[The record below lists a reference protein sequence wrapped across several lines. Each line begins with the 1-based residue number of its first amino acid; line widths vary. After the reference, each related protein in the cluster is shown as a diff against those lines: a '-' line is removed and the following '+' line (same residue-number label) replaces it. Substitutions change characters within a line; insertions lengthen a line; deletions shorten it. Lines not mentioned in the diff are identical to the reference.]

1 MNTYKKIVLLSSAIL
16 LNACLFGDGN
26 ENSPVHYNGKTT
38 PAEITKENGK
48 EIATNGLSNQSLGG
62 ASANIDLVAVEPSI
76 DSNFKSSKVSIVPV
90 TVKIAQLFKES
101 LGNPDN
107 LNAASIGVAA
117 AITTA
122 SGTCGGTY
130 VLDRSE
136 SNNDFFATF
145 ENYCEGSTTISGS
158 MSVTGNT
165 FSYSQLRIRS
175 VEYDVSMNGSM
186 TFDTINPGNT
196 GSMSFVANMD
206 FRDNI
211 TNTTGRLEEYTI
223 TANIGDT
230 DFFITINGRI
240 YHSDYGYVD
249 ITTIT
254 PLSFDSS
261 TLELTGE
268 IRFVGQN
275 SAVTLKFLSNGNF
288 RLTVENSGRIIET
301 QDLTIEDIFA
311 EI

>member
-48 EIATNGLSNQSLGG
+48 EIAANGLSNQSLGG
-62 ASANIDLVAVEPSI
+62 TSAVFNSL
-76 DSNFKSSKVSIVPV
+76 DSDEQRSQVSIVPIS
-90 TVKIAQLFKES
+90 VKIAQIFQES
-101 LGNPDN
+101 LSDPDE
-107 LNAASIGVAA
+107 LEVASIGVAG
-117 AITTA
+117 AIS
-122 SGTCGGTY
+122 SGTGNCGGSFSINSSETNSDFSATY
-130 VLDRSE
+130 DDYCVGTG
-136 SNNDFFATF
+136 DF
-145 ENYCEGSTTISGS
+145 STTISGS
-158 MSVTGNT
+158 ISVSGNT

-175 VEYDVSMNGSM
+175 IEFDVSMNGSM
-186 TFDTINPGNT
+186 SFTTNLGNNS
-196 GSMSFVANMD
+196 GSVSFIANMD

-211 TNTTGRLEEYTI
+211 TNTTGRLEEYSV
-223 TANIGDT
+223 TANVGDA
-230 DFFITINGRI
+230 DFFITISGRI

-301 QDLTIEDIFA
+301 QDLTVEDIFA